1 MTTTSYPLR
10 DSATMVRRQFRH
22 TWRKPETIFGA
33 LLIPILMLL
42 LFNYFF
48 GGAMKVGTRY
58 LDYMVPGIIMLAA
71 SYGVG
76 VTAVGMATD
85 VSEGVINRLRT
96 MAISRASVPTGH
108 VVGSLVTTLAGIVV
122 VLAVTLVMGFRPNAT
137 PVEWLAAIGLIVLL
151 VLAITWLT
159 VALAL
164 VAPNPEAANFYV
176 FPLVFL
182 PFLST
187 AFAPADTMT
196 GGVKWFVENQP
207 FSRVIETLR
216 GLLTGTAIGNDAWW
230 AIGWCVGIALVGYL
244 WSRVLFNREPRA

>member
-1 MTTTSYPLR
+1 MTTTTYPLR

-48 GGAMKVGTRY
+48 GGAMNVGTRY

-85 VSEGVINRLRT
+85 VSEGVINRFRT

-108 VVGSLVTTLAGIVV
+108 VVGSLVDDARRHRRGARGDCRDGV
-122 VLAVTLVMGFRPNAT
+122 PS
-137 PVEWLAAIGLIVLL
+137 ECD
-151 VLAITWLT
+151 
-159 VALAL
+159 
-164 VAPNPEAANFYV
+164 
-176 FPLVFL
+176 
-182 PFLST
+182 
-187 AFAPADTMT
+187 PA
-196 GGVKWFVENQP
+196 
-207 FSRVIETLR
+207 SS
-216 GLLTGTAIGNDAWW
+216 
-230 AIGWCVGIALVGYL
+230 GW
-244 WSRVLFNREPRA
+244 PRSA